1 MKKRTQ
7 LAQPQLSL
15 LPRLASAAG
24 QNVALSAEQQ
34 RELVRSLAELLV
46 QAAHALG
53 LAGTADTVHEE
64 RSDE

>member
-15 LPRLASAAG
+15 LPRLESAAG
-24 QNVALSAEQQ
+24 HNVALSAEQQ

-46 QAAHALG
+46 HAASVANTAADAAH
-53 LAGTADTVHEE
+53 EE
-64 RSDE
+64 ASDE